1 MSTLAVVTS
10 RPPFVEGGHLVIA
23 RSLVAALREGGHE
36 ADLVVTPQNR
46 LGRQAAAYL
55 ATWLTDVGRTHD
67 DRPIDQVISLRYPS
81 YAVRHPR
88 HVCWLL
94 HPVREYYDR
103 WEAFSRPL
111 SWKGRLKENAR
122 RRLVW
127 AADRYLLAHRVSKLF
142 VISAIVQRRL
152 ETFGGIRS
160 EVLHPPAPQR
170 AYRVDDYEPYL
181 FAVSRFTPLKRM
193 SLIVEAL
200 AQPEAAGIRAVL
212 AGEGESFD
220 EVSRLVRE
228 RGLDERVSLPGRLD
242 EAALVDHLARCRAV
256 VFPPFDEDYGFVTVE
271 AFAAAKAVITCTDS
285 GGPTELVQD
294 GVSGLVSEPTPAAL
308 ARAFRRVI
316 GSRDLAEHLGA
327 AGNVRGRA
335 PDLAGNGGAAA
346 ASGKLIAHGRR
357 LTALARVAVST
368 IAVITS
374 SPPLVEGGHL
384 VIARSLVA
392 ALAPRATRPISW

>member
-10 RPPFVEGGHLVIA
+10 SPPFVEGGHLVIA
-23 RSLVAALREGGHE
+23 RSLITALRDGGHV

-46 LGRQAAAYL
+46 FGRQGAAYL
-55 ATWLTDVGRTHD
+55 ATWLTDVGMAHD
-67 DRPIDQVISLRYPS
+67 GQPIDQVISLRYPS

-111 SWKGRLKENAR
+111 SWKGRLKESGR
-122 RRLVW
+122 RRLVR
-127 AADRYLLAHRVSKLF
+127 AADRYLLTNHLAKLF
-142 VISAIVQRRL
+142 VISGTVQRRL

-160 EVLHPPAPQR
+160 EVLHPPPPQR
-170 AYRVDDYEPYL
+170 PYRVDDYEPYL

-193 SLIVEAL
+193 ALIVEAL
-200 AQPEAAGIRAVL
+200 AQPEAADIRAVL

-228 RGLDERVSLPGRLD
+228 RGLAGRVLLPGRLD
-242 EAALVDHLARCRAV
+242 DAALVDHLARCRAV

-294 GVSGLVSEPTPAAL
+294 GVSGLISEPTPAAL
-308 ARAFRRVI
+308 ARALRRVI
-316 GSRDLAEHLGA
+316 GSRDLAERMGA
-327 AGNVRGRA
+327 AGSAV
-335 PDLAGNGGAAA
+335 AA
-346 ASGKLIAHGRR
+346 R
-357 LTALARVAVST
+357 LTWTATVDR
-368 IAVITS
+368 
-374 SPPLVEGGHL
+374 LVLPVH
-384 VIARSLVA
+384 
-392 ALAPRATRPISW
+392 

>member
-10 RPPFVEGGHLVIA
+10 SPPFVEGGHLVIA
-23 RSLVAALREGGHE
+23 RSLVSALRDAGHR

-46 LGRQAAAYL
+46 FGRQAAAYL

-67 DRPIDQVISLRYPS
+67 DRSIDQVISLRYPS

-94 HPVREYYDR
+94 HPMREYYDQ
-103 WEAFSRPL
+103 WDAFSRPL
-111 SWKGRLKENAR
+111 KWKGRLKEQAR

-127 AADRYLLAHRVSKLF
+127 TADRYLLTKNVSTLF
-142 VISAIVQRRL
+142 VISATVQRRL

-193 SLIVEAL
+193 ALIVEAL
-200 AQPEAAGIRAVL
+200 AQPEAASIRAVL

-220 EVSRLVRE
+220 EVSRLVHE
-228 RGLDERVSLPGRLD
+228 RGLADRVSLPGRLD
-242 EAALVDHLARCRAV
+242 EATLVDHLARCRAV

-271 AFAAAKAVITCTDS
+271 AFASAKPVITCTDS

-294 GVSGLVSEPTPAAL
+294 GVSGLVSEPTPEAL

-316 GSRDLAEHLGA
+316 GSRDLAERLGG
-327 AGNVRGRA
+327 AGNA
-335 PDLAGNGGAAA
+335 
-346 ASGKLIAHGRR
+346 
-357 LTALARVAVST
+357 
-368 IAVITS
+368 
-374 SPPLVEGGHL
+374 
-384 VIARSLVA
+384 VA
-392 ALAPRATRPISW
+392 AKLTWPATVARLLLPVN